1 MSYLNPNYMWA
12 FHTLQG
18 EALWCPPSHMKAQD
32 DSGKIQRKMKSWSAS
47 LLPNKVELEKERDI
61 TFGEHIFLSF
71 NINKSF
77 RLNGFRFD
85 LVPTLG
91 KPLHP

>member
-1 MSYLNPNYMWA
+1 MWA

-32 DSGKIQRKMKSWSAS
+32 DSGKIRRKMKSLFGNSDA
-47 LLPNKVELEKERDI
+47 LQVELEKERDI